1 MSRRS
6 PLAPLTLLV
15 ALVSVACQPGA
26 ETKKTDPKKV
36 ETKTETPPPPDEKR
50 DPGTSLDKAVTAI
63 DLAGPV
69 PPETS
74 AVFFAEDG
82 ALLPIACY
90 LHDKKKLAGG
100 KDCLKLVKAG
110 DEVYLKSRS
119 AENLDKVGGPK
130 DTLCQSEGL
139 STPIVDGGAAFDYAV
154 FPKSLARSVVMLPED
169 SWSEKKPALAA
180 EEIAALTALAKVTGD
195 LTIRQVALQDID
207 ADGTPDKLVSVFQIN
222 PKDSERYTFAGV
234 FVQRGSAPGTAPR
247 IVFRGVSTFDGVYKP
262 TYTTIVASDTSA
274 AAGPH
279 SHPSTPSPAS
289 APPQQRNERKPS
301 LLLNQTRLGAKA
313 TAMSG
318 GRESIS
324 DVRYVETGKIPWLPT
339 SPCISSPRE
348 TKARK

>member
-36 ETKTETPPPPDEKR
+36 EAKTETPPPPDEKR

-234 FVQRGSAPGTAPR
+234 FVQRGSAPGTWIP
-247 IVFRGVSTFDGVYKP
+247 VQTSSNDTQ
-262 TYTTIVASDTSA
+262 TYTVYGAVDLD
-274 AAGPH
+274 GD
-279 SHPSTPSPAS
+279 
-289 APPQQRNERKPS
+289 RNHE
-301 LLLNQTRLGAKA
+301 LWLNAVTTDG
-313 TAMSG
+313 SG
-318 GRESIS
+318 GDRLYQLSK
-324 DVRYVETGKIPWLPT
+324 DAATGVGKWTCGL
-339 SPCISSPRE
+339 
-348 TKARK
+348 